1 MAIKLT
7 KEEILKY
14 HLGGKIEVSL
24 LKRLS
29 TDRDLSIAYTPGVAQ
44 VCREIMN
51 QPDCIWDYTSKNNS
65 VAVATDGTAVL
76 GLGNIGAEA
85 SIPVMEGKCVLFRT
99 FAKINAWPICLN
111 FRKNGRSDIEKFVEH
126 LKAEASLYGGI
137 NLEDIAADECF
148 EIENRL
154 DEELGIPVF
163 HDDQWG
169 TAVISLAAVI
179 NYCEV
184 TDKKL
189 DEIKVVIN
197 GAGAA
202 GIRIADLYKDA
213 GIKDIVLCDSKGV
226 LSKFRNDLNFQKQRH
241 SVNTN
246 KKTLGEVIKGADV
259 FVGVSVKGVLTKE
272 MVQSMNKSP
281 GIFAMANPD
290 PEILPEEVKEV
301 RKDAIVG
308 TGRSDYPNQINNV
321 LGFPFIFRGALD
333 VRADTINLKM
343 KRAASRALA
352 DLAKKKVPEY
362 VLKAYSLDRL
372 EFGKD
377 YLIPKPFDKRLLVEV
392 PYAVAAAAIE
402 TGVAKLKINLDEY
415 KKHLKKAR

>member
-1 MAIKLT
+1 
-7 KEEILKY
+7 
-14 HLGGKIEVSL
+14 
-24 LKRLS
+24 
-29 TDRDLSIAYTPGVAQ
+29 
-44 VCREIMN
+44 
-51 QPDCIWDYTSKNNS
+51 
-65 VAVATDGTAVL
+65 
-76 GLGNIGAEA
+76 
-85 SIPVMEGKCVLFRT
+85 
-99 FAKINAWPICLN
+99 
-111 FRKNGRSDIEKFVEH
+111 
-126 LKAEASLYGGI
+126 
-137 NLEDIAADECF
+137 
-148 EIENRL
+148 
-154 DEELGIPVF
+154 
-163 HDDQWG
+163 
-169 TAVISLAAVI
+169 
-179 NYCEV
+179 
-184 TDKKL
+184 
-189 DEIKVVIN
+189 
-197 GAGAA
+197 
-202 GIRIADLYKDA
+202 
-213 GIKDIVLCDSKGV
+213 
-226 LSKFRNDLNFQKQRH
+226 
-241 SVNTN
+241 
-246 KKTLGEVIKGADV
+246 
-259 FVGVSVKGVLTKE
+259 
-272 MVQSMNKSP
+272 MNKSP